1 MPDTLPDLPAHLTD
15 EQKQRYVTIAAIAQ
29 RAVDRL
35 PRQPDKFIEPAHVF
49 TLHIAGSTPAT

>member
-1 MPDTLPDLPAHLTD
+1 MPDTRPDLPGNLTD
-15 EQKQRYVTIAAIAQ
+15 VQKQRYDTIAAIAQ

-49 TLHIAGSTPAT
+49 TLHLAGSRSPR